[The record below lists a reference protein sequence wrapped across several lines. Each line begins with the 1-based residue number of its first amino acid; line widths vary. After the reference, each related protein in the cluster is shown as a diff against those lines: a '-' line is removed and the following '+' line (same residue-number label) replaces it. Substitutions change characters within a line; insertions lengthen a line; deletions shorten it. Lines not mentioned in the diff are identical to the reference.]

1 MIDKRS
7 RYARTA
13 TVEVIARDGE
23 KRVLVDVREIAPLPI
38 AHAHVVGPIDRIDTL
53 AHRFYRDARRYWR
66 IADASDELDP
76 FEVVAA
82 GEGLPIPSDS

>member
-13 TVEVIARDGE
+13 TTEVIARDGE
-23 KRVLVDVREIAPLPI
+23 KRVLVDLREIVDPPI
-38 AHAHVVGPIDRIDTL
+38 AQVHVVGPIDRIDTL
-53 AHRFYRDARRYWR
+53 AARFYREPRRYWR

-82 GEGLPIPSDS
+82 GEGLLIPSDS

>member
-7 RYARTA
+7 RYARTG
-13 TVEVIARDGE
+13 TIEVIARDGE
-23 KRVLVDVREIAPLPI
+23 KRVLVDVREIAVPPV
-38 AHAHVVGPIDRIDTL
+38 AQVHVVGPIDRIDQL
-53 AHRFYRDARRYWR
+53 AQRFYRDPRRYWR

-76 FEVVAA
+76 FEIVAA